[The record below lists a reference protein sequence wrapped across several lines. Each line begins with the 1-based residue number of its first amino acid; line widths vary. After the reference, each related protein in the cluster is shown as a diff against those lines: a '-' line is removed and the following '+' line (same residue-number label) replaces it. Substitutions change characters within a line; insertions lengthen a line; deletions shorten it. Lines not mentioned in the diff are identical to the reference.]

1 MAKDVLSK
9 TVRIDDK
16 TYDPKGAKLEIWT
29 KGRHKYV
36 IHHLD
41 KKGIQP
47 SSLTYYY
54 IDGDKISASLT
65 DDEVI
70 KAWLSQ
76 IETVDKKVYKVIQDP
91 YSDEPVTKRVYG
103 DGKSFYYLNNGC
115 SISIEW
121 RGDKPNPDFT
131 LGTFSNPDD
140 AERYYRKKDTNGV
153 RNGPDR
159 YLKDTVENPV
169 IITSSVD
176 DANDKSKLPTS
187 SWVVE
192 EPFDNGIA
200 GISVEMTEPNY
211 RDKSTVDNKVVTVNM
226 PTGFT
231 ENDGKG
237 YLVWTNHGLQYN
249 TKALP
254 NGTAYSRTLLIDTQ
268 GNVVDPG
275 STTSTT
281 GLRAVEAV
289 TQGDIITHFA
299 RGTKDS
305 NIVSEVIEKFKSM
318 VVALHGISRSDYDL
332 KLCEPDSEACKLIE
346 YKSPLESPNNPPQ
359 QAAINDTPPGPSQS
373 STKIKLNIQGLFG
386 SDGTTPGSTSSV
398 FEIKA
403 KTDMPTFTIWTG
415 EIPQSEEIDVF
426 NDLQELDDEYIES
439 GYSGEEEQTL
449 KLSAGEGLK
458 TDEEYVA
465 EVNQTYAPNDPA
477 TSNTPGGGTGLVST
491 GTYTSQLPNESS
503 RGTGSVKPG
512 FNGVPYYQQFDSRW
526 ANVIYG
532 RANDGTFVEATV
544 KPTVGSVNVT
554 WNGGTYT
561 IKCDHYKGNKG
572 FSSIQGGGCGI
583 TSTSMIISYWAVKGK
598 CKPTSPVKIAKLA
611 SENGSRPGPPCN
623 GTQPGGR
630 NGGFGKAIK
639 ANFNIDF
646 DASNGKEA
654 QELVKKGFPVLFCG
668 QNFSG
673 KNSNGR
679 ATKPYGG
686 HFIVITGYDNG
697 KWRVNDPGRNVDDGG
712 IAYFDTFPSG
722 GFWKFI
728 PAGMS
733 A

>member
-1 MAKDVLSK
+1 MAKDVLGK

-16 TYDPKGAKLEIWT
+16 TYDPKGAKLEIWN

-103 DGKSFYYLNNGC
+103 DGKSPYYLNNGC
-115 SISIEW
+115 KLFIEW
-121 RGDKPNPDFT
+121 SGYIPNPKFD
-131 LGTFSNPDD
+131 LGTFSTAQAAQNNMKIGD
-140 AERYYRKKDTNGV
+140 
-153 RNGPDR
+153 PDR
-159 YLKDTVENPV
+159 FLSNQPITYNKDEVYN
-169 IITSSVD
+169 
-176 DANDKSKLPTS
+176 LPPFST
-187 SWVVE
+187 WVVPTGE
-192 EPFDNGIA
+192 VNAALQPVTD
-200 GISVEMTEPNY
+200 Y
-211 RDKSTVDNKVVTVNM
+211 RDRSSISSKKITIHLPD
-226 PTGFT
+226 GFT
-231 ENDGKG
+231 ENGGKG
-237 YLVWTNHGLQYN
+237 YLILTKKNDDLGYSTDASNENNTN
-249 TKALP
+249 K
-254 NGTAYSRTLLIDTQ
+254 YS
-268 GNVVDPG
+268 
-275 STTSTT
+275 S
-281 GLRAVEAV
+281 
-289 TQGDIITHFA
+289 
-299 RGTKDS
+299 TKDA
-305 NIVSEVIEKFKSM
+305 NIISIVISKFKSM
-318 VVALHGISRSDYDL
+318 VQKLHGISDYDL

-346 YKSPLESPNNPPQ
+346 YKSPLEAPNNPPQ

-373 STKIKLNIQGLFG
+373 STKIKLNIQGLFDSG
-386 SDGTTPGSTSSV
+386 DGTTPGSTSSV

-415 EIPQSEEIDVF
+415 EIPQTEEIDVF
-426 NDLQELDDEYIES
+426 DDLEELDDEYTES
-439 GYSGEEEQTL
+439 GYSGEEEQTI

-465 EVNQTYAPNDPA
+465 ETNQTYAPNDPA

-503 RGTGSVKPG
+503 RGTGNVKPG

-526 ANVIYG
+526 ANVVYG
-532 RANDGTFVEATV
+532 RANDGTFVEANV
-544 KPTVGSVNVT
+544 KPAVGSVNVT

-583 TSTSMIISYWAVKGK
+583 TSTSMIISYWSVKGK

-646 DASNGKEA
+646 DASNSKEA

-668 QNFSG
+668 QNFAG
-673 KNSNGR
+673 KNSSGKV
-679 ATKPYGG
+679 TPEYGG

-697 KWRVNDPGRNVDDGG
+697 KWRVNDPGRNVDDRG